1 MFPLENSENSVHQSC
16 CSKENVFTPST
27 FDDYLIILSAISDP
41 LEIRKRLTYDLCL
54 ECDLKCFGLVLAKSQ
69 KIGSVELGTRLHP
82 EVTERSP
89 RTQETRH
96 STLTHTSQ
104 NNPNLP
110 TPAHRELLI
119 RAKVDM

>member
-16 CSKENVFTPST
+16 CSKENVFTQSI

-69 KIGSVELGTRLHP
+69 KNWFGGTGHSITPGGHR
-82 EVTERSP
+82 EVTQDP
-89 RTQETRH
+89 R
-96 STLTHTSQ
+96 
-104 NNPNLP
+104 N
-110 TPAHRELLI
+110 TP
-119 RAKVDM
+119 